1 MVFRNFNRRSDC
13 CDAAM
18 YDDSDIC
25 PECKEHC
32 GWTYFNEEDG
42 CLYDQDGIKIYNE

>member
-1 MVFRNFNRRSDC
+1 MVFRNFNRRSEC

-32 GWTYFNEEDG
+32 EIQIQEIQEDDEPS
-42 CLYDQDGIKIYNE
+42 L